1 MLSVWILLIVLDVI
15 PVELKENCAGT
26 KKKKYFTTKKKKKV
40 HVKKIISWLTV
51 RIFINHIQRQIQN
64 PVQHLR

>member
-15 PVELKENCAGT
+15 PVELKENCAGS
-26 KKKKYFTTKKKKKV
+26 KKKKIV

-64 PVQHLR
+64 PVQNLR